1 MIAYEFYWF
10 DKTEEPHFIGIFR
23 EKRENLLRVTRE
35 SVLNLGRKLIGDHA
49 DVTNIYFI
57 QVEVS

>member
-1 MIAYEFYWF
+1 MFAYEFYWF
-10 DKTEEPHFIGIFR
+10 DQTEEPHFIGIFP

-35 SVLNLGRKLIGDHA
+35 SVLNLGRKVIGGHA
-49 DVTNIYFI
+49 EVTNIYFI